1 MRLLLLGAV
10 LGLAVGCGGSGG
22 TKVEAPESYQP
33 PAQPAS
39 VGTDGGSSDG
49 GVVAPPVAE

>member
-22 TKVEAPESYQP
+22 TKVEPPESYQP